1 MRPSTADPEAHEP
14 SWGHAHGTRAHEVL
28 AANARDAEHARPRSS
43 TVVRR
48 SAAARLQRPGAA
60 STSPPLPPSV
70 VRVHG
75 ALIAVSLLFGAN
87 YVVTK
92 HLLAAL
98 PAPVWVLFR
107 MAGATL
113 LLVPL
118 AAWWARSGPWPK
130 RALWPALALA
140 ALLGVAAN
148 QALFTEGLARTTAEH
163 SAVVNA
169 CIPTWT
175 LLVAVLVGQERLTL
189 RRIVAVSCAFGGVAW
204 LLGVDR
210 LLAGQGLA
218 DASFA
223 GDLLTLGNGLAFAG
237 HLVWLRRIGR
247 DLHPAATTAML
258 FLFGTP
264 MIVVWSGPHLTSEHV
279 ATVLA
284 TPYCWLAAYAI
295 VFATVLTYGLNTWAL
310 RHAQSSQ
317 VALYINLQPI
327 VAAACNAALG
337 APLPGHRFFTALA
350 MVTFGLWLQ
359 AKRPPDG

>member
-1 MRPSTADPEAHEP
+1 M
-14 SWGHAHGTRAHEVL
+14 
-28 AANARDAEHARPRSS
+28 
-43 TVVRR
+43 
-48 SAAARLQRPGAA
+48 
-60 STSPPLPPSV
+60 PPSV

-92 HLLAAL
+92 HLLAVL

-107 MAGATL
+107 MTGATL

-118 AAWWARSGPWPK
+118 AGLWARGST
-130 RALWPALALA
+130 WPARARWPGLALA

-175 LLVAVLVGQERLTL
+175 LLVAALVGQERLTW
-189 RRIVAVSCAFGGVAW
+189 RRIAAVVSAFAGVSW

-210 LLAGQGLA
+210 LLAGLDVAGSSL
-218 DASFA
+218 A
-223 GDLLTLGNGLAFAG
+223 GDLLTIGNGIVFAC

-258 FLFGTP
+258 FLLGTP
-264 MIVVWSGPHLTSEHV
+264 MIAAWSGPQLTAAHV
-279 ATVLA
+279 GTVLSP
-284 TPYCWLAAYAI
+284 PYCWLAAYAI

-327 VAAACNAALG
+327 VAAAGNAALG
-337 APLPGHRFFTALA
+337 APLPGHRFFVALGL
-350 MVTFGLWLQ
+350 VTFGLWLQ